1 VTPVDAGL
9 APANEVIGAA
19 LAASR
24 GAGCVVLVE
33 DSSDAELRFAN
44 NTTTTNGVRRSRTVT
59 VVGIAE
65 VQGGVAAGSATRSG
79 VVDVADLVRAAEDTA
94 ASAPAAED
102 ASALL
107 EGTADRGCDEPAPET
122 DLSALATVLGG
133 LPGAFERAG
142 RSGTVLAG
150 FVEHGVKTTYL
161 GTSTGIRRRH
171 VQQTGSLELTGRADG
186 GARAAWAKVGT
197 ADFAGVTLEQLEEDL
212 ARRLQWASRRVDLPA
227 GRYEVVLPPG
237 AVAEFMADLY
247 GYASAGQD
255 AEDGT
260 TVFSRSGGGTRVGDR
275 LSALAFELRSD
286 PMEPGIECM
295 PFLATGASSA
305 STSVFDNGLAFE
317 RTRWIADGHL
327 AALRYHR
334 AGAMRSGVA
343 AAGLIDN
350 LVLEL
355 PGATRSVDDL
365 VATTERGLL
374 LNSLFYIR
382 MVDPRT
388 LLLTGLTRDG
398 VYLVEN
404 GTVTGAVNNF
414 RFNESPVD
422 LLARA
427 TEAGASIRTIGR
439 ESGEYLNRTK
449 APPLRIPD
457 FNMSSVSPA
466 S

>member
-1 VTPVDAGL
+1 MTVETGL
-9 APANEVIGAA
+9 APAHEVVEAA
-19 LAASR
+19 LAVSR
-24 GAGCVVLVE
+24 DVGCAVLVR

-44 NTTTTNGVRRSRTVT
+44 NTTTTNGVRRSRSVT
-59 VVGIAE
+59 VVSIEE
-65 VQGGVAAGSATRSG
+65 VQGGIAAGSATRSG
-79 VVDVADLVRAAEDTA
+79 VVDVADLVRCAQEAA

-107 EGTADRGCDEPAPET
+107 GGASDRAFDEPAPET
-122 DLSALATVLGG
+122 DLSVLSTVLSG
-133 LPGAFERAG
+133 LPGAFERAA

-150 FVEHGVKTTYL
+150 FVEHGVVTTYL
-161 GTSTGIRRRH
+161 GVSTGIRRRH
-171 VQQTGSLELTGRADG
+171 VQKTGSLELTGRADG

-197 ADFAGVTLEQLEEDL
+197 PDFEGVTLEQLEEDL
-212 ARRLQWASRRVDLPA
+212 ARRLEWATRRVDLPA

-237 AVAEFMADLY
+237 AVAEFMANLY
-247 GYASAGQD
+247 GYAGAGQD

-260 TVFSRSGGGTRVGDR
+260 TVFSATGGSTRIGER
-275 LSALAFELRSD
+275 LSELAFELRSD
-286 PMEPGIECM
+286 PMEPGVECI

-305 STSVFDNGLAFE
+305 STSVFDNGLALE
-317 RTRWIADGHL
+317 RTRWIADGRL
-327 AALRYHR
+327 AALKYHR
-334 AGAMRSGVA
+334 AGAERSGVA
-343 AAGLIDN
+343 AAGPIDN

-355 PGATRSVDDL
+355 PGAAGSVEDL

-374 LNSLFYIR
+374 LNSLWYIR
-382 MVDPRT
+382 MVDPTT

-398 VYLVEN
+398 VYLVED
-404 GTVTGAVNNF
+404 GKVAGAVNNF

-427 TEAGASIRTIGR
+427 TEAGSSIRTIGR
-439 ESGEYLNRTK
+439 EAGEYLNRTM